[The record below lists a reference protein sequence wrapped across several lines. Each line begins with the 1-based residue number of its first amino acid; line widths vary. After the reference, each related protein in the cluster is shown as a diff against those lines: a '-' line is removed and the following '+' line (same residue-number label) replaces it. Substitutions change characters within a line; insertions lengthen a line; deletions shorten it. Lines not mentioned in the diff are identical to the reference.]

1 MRTNL
6 LLTKALIVVALL
18 LGGVSSVWADNVYTI
33 LYGTPIYDTDGITI
47 IGVSAQTDFTNT
59 DGTTASNITSSDANG
74 SNCTNAMPIG
84 GSVLY
89 SGTSFSKSFNSP
101 ATKGTVHFEANYTAT
116 TNGQETW
123 KVVDSKGTEIFGTT
137 DCGFSNGNADKTWGF
152 CNGVSLGT
160 NWFRQ
165 ARSTHNRVILD
176 INIASKKVSYTV
188 LVSSGN
194 NSYSTLTG
202 TYDLPSS
209 VSDVAGL
216 TATTSNYHSYMDN
229 VSFYNLYDN
238 TEVLYNYTINYTFG
252 EATVKTVKLSSSL
265 NDVITA
271 EMAIDGEGEYAGNH
285 YLITATE
292 APSMTLTSGENILN
306 VPVRAPYTATLN
318 VTRTI
323 GGVAQTPVVTNLVET
338 DAKVCA
344 WRYTYPLYVEK
355 DGIYYI
361 ADVTTSFGES
371 GAFTDGQ
378 IINKT
383 VAYTSPDYDVVY
395 FGEPNEVA
403 GTNSSYSNGST
414 GYITGGKVY
423 SDNSVIRLGTL
434 PAGTY
439 HLITN
444 VADAA
449 NRNVVVGD
457 CTDTSVFPTALVTI
471 TTTGEKD
478 EVFTLTAPT
487 PISISGKD
495 QGSGKFNQSA
505 TIDYILV
512 KTESNA
518 RLQKATIG
526 LNGYTTFASPLCLDL
541 AHLPEG
547 LAAYTATLTETT
559 LSFAKCTE
567 AVAAG
572 TGLLLAGTG
581 GETYYI
587 PVVTTGTTL
596 TGNAMTGVTTTTNLK
611 SDETNYIFAMKK
623 ANSATDELLFAPL
636 TSTKNVNFPAGKAYI
651 TVPANAFGSQLGA
664 RALVLTFDDATSVK
678 ELKNSGIEELKAYY
692 NLQGQRVASPK
703 KGLYIVN
710 GRKVQ
715 VK

>member
-1 MRTNL
+1 MSGTGSRNTSKTFTFSSGSI
-6 LLTKALIVVALL
+6 LTI
-18 LGGVSSVWADNVYTI
+18 
-33 LYGTPIYDTDGITI
+33 
-47 IGVSAQTDFTNT
+47 DFAFNTGTNT
-59 DGTTASNITSSDANG
+59 GNENNYTSYNIGDDIQIWFNQQNQVGKVFINGNGSSISNACVKNQNRNNDLWTVHIEINTAYNKLTAMTISGRDGSPKASYTLASEEGVVLSHSITTSLTASIHIDR
-74 SNCTNAMPIG
+74 
-84 GSVLY
+84 
-89 SGTSFSKSFNSP
+89 
-101 ATKGTVHFEANYTAT
+101 
-116 TNGQETW
+116 
-123 KVVDSKGTEIFGTT
+123 
-137 DCGFSNGNADKTWGF
+137 SNGDLNT
-152 CNGVSLGT
+152 
-160 NWFRQ
+160 
-165 ARSTHNRVILD
+165 
-176 INIASKKVSYTV
+176 Y
-188 LVSSGN
+188 
-194 NSYSTLTG
+194 LTSMRIQEVG
-202 TYDLPSS
+202 QSI
-209 VSDVAGL
+209 
-216 TATTSNYHSYMDN
+216 
-229 VSFYNLYDN
+229 
-238 TEVLYNYTINYTFG
+238 TERNYTINYKDG
-252 EATVKTVKLSSSL
+252 DNIVKTIASKSADGAL
-265 NDVITA
+265 ITA
-271 EMAIDGEGEYAGNH
+271 DMAIDGEGEYAGNH

-344 WRYTYPLYVEK
+344 WKYTYPLYVEK

-383 VAYTSPDYDVVY
+383 VAYTSPDYDVIY

-518 RLQKATIG
+518 RLQKATLG

-559 LSFAKCTE
+559 LSFAKCTK

-611 SDETNYIFAMKK
+611 SDTENYIFAMKK

-651 TVPANAFGSQLGA
+651 TVPASAFATPA
-664 RALVLTFDDATSVK
+664 RALMLTFDDATSVK